1 LDSIHS
7 RQNPVFRHA
16 LKLSESRRE
25 RLHSGLVLLSGTH
38 LALSA
43 LHTGWTLQRVLL
55 REGQAG
61 NRELDEVV
69 EQSRAPVTTLAG
81 ALFDE
86 IEQMASPSGL
96 LAIGVLPK
104 PPTLRHDG
112 ACVLLDG
119 IQDPGN
125 VGTILRTAAAAGV
138 DQAWLG
144 MGCADAWSPKVL
156 RAAMGAHFVL
166 PVIERVDCAAAMDAF
181 SGARAITTLER
192 AQSLYQVDLRGDLL
206 LALGAEGRG
215 VSHAVASRATLRV
228 HIPMQAGVESLNVA
242 AAAAVCLFER
252 RRQMLARAG
261 SEPG

>member
-1 LDSIHS
+1 MDIIHS
-7 RQNPVFRHA
+7 RQNPVFRQA

-25 RLHSGLVLLSGTH
+25 RLKSGLVLLSGTH

-43 LHTGWTLQRVLL
+43 LHAGWSLQRLLL
-55 REGQAG
+55 REGHAG
-61 NRELDEVV
+61 QPEVEEVV
-69 EQSRAPVTTLAG
+69 GRAGAPAVVLAG

-86 IEQMASPSGL
+86 IEQMASPTGL
-96 LAIGVLPK
+96 LALATLPE
-104 PPTLRHDG
+104 PPALRRDG

-125 VGTILRTAAAAGV
+125 VGTILRTAAAAGI

-144 MGCADAWSPKVL
+144 LGCADAWSPKVL
-156 RAAMGAHFVL
+156 RAAMGAHFAI
-166 PVIERVDCAAAMDAF
+166 PVIERVDCTAAMDAF
-181 SGARAITTLER
+181 TGPRAITTLDR
-192 AQSLYQVDLRGDLL
+192 AQSIYALDLRGDLL

-215 VSHAVASRATLRV
+215 VSDAVAERASLRV

-252 RRQMLARAG
+252 RRQLLAD
-261 SEPG
+261 PG